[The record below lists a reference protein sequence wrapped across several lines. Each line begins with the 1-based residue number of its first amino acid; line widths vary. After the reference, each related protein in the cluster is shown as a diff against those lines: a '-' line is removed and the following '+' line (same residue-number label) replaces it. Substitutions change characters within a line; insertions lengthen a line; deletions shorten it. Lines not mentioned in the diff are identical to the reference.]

1 MVKTPFILLYP
12 ERKEQAGFDLET
24 LSFVSMEMA
33 RVADLDDPLATRVRE
48 TMTQYYKVPTNKDR
62 FYQFD
67 NFTIDNLCAMKAK
80 IDQILEDAHYRVK
93 NK

>member
-1 MVKTPFILLYP
+1 MI
-12 ERKEQAGFDLET
+12 
-24 LSFVSMEMA
+24 
-33 RVADLDDPLATRVRE
+33 
-48 TMTQYYKVPTNKDR
+48 QYYKVPTNKDR

-67 NFTIDNLCAMKAK
+67 NFTIDSLCAMKAK